1 MRTTKTICVRSFIQ
15 QVGQRHARQMQLG
28 AANNKTLS
36 FSARVRKE
44 LPWSPV
50 AHTRRFGM
58 ISSGEKGHIWDEFVA
73 SHPGDGAMRSM
84 ATELLGEDKVLHLIH
99 VEAMEQRPTVD
110 CAEDDRLIRMSIAAM
125 CRRGDAHRDGW

>member
-1 MRTTKTICVRSFIQ
+1 M
-15 QVGQRHARQMQLG
+15 
-28 AANNKTLS
+28 
-36 FSARVRKE
+36 
-44 LPWSPV
+44 PWSPV

-84 ATELLGEDKVLHLIH
+84 AIELLGEDKVLHLIH